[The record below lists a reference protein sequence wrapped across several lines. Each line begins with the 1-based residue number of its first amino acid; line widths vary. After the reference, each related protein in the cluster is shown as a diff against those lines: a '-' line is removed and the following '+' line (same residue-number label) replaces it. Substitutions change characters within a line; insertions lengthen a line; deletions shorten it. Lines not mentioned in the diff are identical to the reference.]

1 MNHPFFQNIKLLY
14 VYITAWILITG
25 VHVFLIYTYYLP
37 DYFVALSDAVV
48 FNFLFAMFG
57 IPIWWTVRYFEPKK
71 SKNFNIFYNHLSG
84 IILIIL
90 LWQGIGNFI
99 LNILWTD
106 NYEYLKILEFSLPLR
121 ILSGVF
127 YYSLLILFY
136 YIVVYYKSIEEQILN
151 ESKLQ
156 QSLKE
161 AQLDLL
167 KSQINPHFL
176 FNSLNSISSLTITS
190 PEKAQEMT
198 IRFSE
203 FLRYNLSLKDN
214 RFSTFEKEI
223 ENIHRYLEIEKCR
236 FGEKLQYVF
245 NISEICLKVD
255 FPVMILQPL
264 YENAVKHGVSSST
277 DEVKIETNCQCDE
290 NYLNISIKN
299 NFDIDA
305 VSKRGTGLG
314 MNNIRERLRIIYQEN
329 HRFES
334 IKTETSFEVKISI
347 PKRID

>member
-14 VYITAWILITG
+14 TYILAWIFISG
-25 VHVFLIYTYYLP
+25 IHVFLIYTYYLP
-37 DYFVALSDAVV
+37 NFFIALSDALV
-48 FNFLFAMFG
+48 FNVLFAALG

-71 SKNFNIFYNHLSG
+71 SKNFNIFFNNLTG
-84 IILIIL
+84 IVVLIL
-90 LWQGIGNFI
+90 LWQSIGNTI
-99 LNILWTD
+99 LNAIW
-106 NYEYLKILEFSLPLR
+106 NNNFEYLKTLEYSIPLR
-121 ILSGVF
+121 ILSGVL
-127 YYSLLILFY
+127 YYSMLILVY
-136 YIVVYYKSIEEQILN
+136 YIIVYYNNIEERILN

-190 PEKAQEMT
+190 PERAQEMT

-214 RFSTFEKEI
+214 RFSTFKKEI

-236 FGEKLQYVF
+236 FGEKLQYFF
-245 NISEICLKVD
+245 NIDDVCLKVD

-277 DEVKIETNCQCDE
+277 EEVKIITTCNCDE

-314 MNNIRERLRIIYQEN
+314 MNNINDRLNIIYPSN
-329 HRFES
+329 HKFES

-347 PKRID
+347 PSTVD